1 MSPRS
6 ARIEELYQAAL
17 KRPADDRARFLA
29 GECGGDSDLRR
40 AVEQLLAGETR
51 TQTIGDVVS
60 RPGKGL
66 EAGEQ
71 IGPYRIVERLGAGGM
86 GEVFRAQDVRL
97 GRMVALKRLH
107 PEWLPDRGRRS
118 RFLQEARTASA
129 LNHPNIVTFY
139 DLVEAAGEE
148 FLALEYVA
156 GKTLDRVIPR
166 HGLPLREA
174 LRYAIQIADGLAA
187 AHAAGVIH
195 RDRSRPTS
203 SSGKGDVKLLDFG
216 LAKPG
221 EKLAGP
227 RLRPSCDG
235 GGSDRRNSV
244 VYEPGAGPGQ
254 AGGCAVRHLQLRLR
268 AA

>member
-1 MSPRS
+1 
-6 ARIEELYQAAL
+6 
-17 KRPADDRARFLA
+17 
-29 GECGGDSDLRR
+29 
-40 AVEQLLAGETR
+40 
-51 TQTIGDVVS
+51 
-60 RPGKGL
+60 
-66 EAGEQ
+66 
-71 IGPYRIVERLGAGGM
+71 M
-86 GEVFRAQDVRL
+86 GEVYRAQDVRL

-174 LRYAIQIADGLAA
+174 LNYAIQIADGLAA

-195 RDRSRPTS
+195 RDLKPANIIV
-203 SSGKGDVKLLDFG
+203 GEKGAVKLLDFG
-216 LAKPG
+216 LAKPRR
-221 EKLAGP
+221 EAAP
-227 RLRPSCDG
+227 AAATRPSC
-235 GGSDRRNSV
+235 RRRRERSS
-244 VYEPGAGPGQ
+244 EL
-254 AGGCAVRHLQLRLR
+254 CRI
-268 AA
+268 